1 MLSTATPVSNLVFPL
16 LAQFASL
23 FSLRKELVN
32 LVKSSYTYFTNI
44 WGKYWTE
51 TLNKPYLNVSASR
64 QIKFMW
70 FRAKWENKKNAVN
83 IFIQLYGSS
92 LKNCPY
98 FKNNSFSYLRD

>member
-44 WGKYWTE
+44 WGKY
-51 TLNKPYLNVSASR
+51 
-64 QIKFMW
+64 
-70 FRAKWENKKNAVN
+70 
-83 IFIQLYGSS
+83 
-92 LKNCPY
+92 
-98 FKNNSFSYLRD
+98 